1 MSRAAALLLAA
12 AMALAWF
19 GTLGWRPLV
28 RADEARYAE
37 IAREMVASGDWVT
50 PRLNGFKYFEKPPL
64 QYWATA
70 GAFEVFGLHD
80 WASRLWPALTGFAGL
95 ILVLALGRRLLGAGA
110 GAYAAAVL
118 AGSPLYAFLGQ
129 FDTLDMGVSF
139 FLSLAV
145 FAYAL
150 AQREQTRPAEQRGWM
165 LAFWASCALATLS
178 KGLIGIVLPAGAIA
192 LDVLLRRDWRRLAR
206 LSWGAGLPLFLL
218 VAAPWFVLVSVR
230 NPEFFHFF
238 FIQEHFE
245 RFLTRFADR
254 YEPPWYF
261 IPVLV
266 LGMAPWLLPLG
277 PALVRAFTD
286 GTGRRFS
293 PRRFLALW
301 ALVVFAFFSVSDSK
315 LASYILPVFPALALL
330 AGDYLAAGRPRR
342 LLIAQAALLAAG
354 GATVVALAPR
364 LMRDAGGPLA
374 ELLPAYVPWVMA
386 AGGAVALGAL
396 LALGLAWRART
407 GAAVG
412 AIALAAFAGT
422 LVALLGHRVLS
433 PYYSTAQVVAQ
444 ARAQLDSR
452 APFYAVDAY
461 DHTLPWYLRR
471 TVTMVGYKDE
481 LAEEIGWEPQKF
493 LPDLASFARA
503 WRADRHAGALFA
515 TRDLAAFRRQYDL
528 PMQIVARDARY
539 TIVRKP

>member
-1 MSRAAALLLAA
+1 VSRAAALLLAA

-64 QYWATA
+64 QY
-70 GAFEVFGLHD
+70 

-206 LSWGAGLPLFLL
+206 LSWGACRSSCS
-218 VAAPWFVLVSVR
+218 W
-230 NPEFFHFF
+230 
-238 FIQEHFE
+238 
-245 RFLTRFADR
+245 
-254 YEPPWYF
+254 PPPGSCWCQCA
-261 IPVLV
+261 I
-266 LGMAPWLLPLG
+266 
-277 PALVRAFTD
+277 RSSSTSSSSRS
-286 GTGRRFS
+286 TS
-293 PRRFLALW
+293 
-301 ALVVFAFFSVSDSK
+301 S
-315 LASYILPVFPALALL
+315 AS
-330 AGDYLAAGRPRR
+330 
-342 LLIAQAALLAAG
+342 
-354 GATVVALAPR
+354 
-364 LMRDAGGPLA
+364 
-374 ELLPAYVPWVMA
+374 
-386 AGGAVALGAL
+386 
-396 LALGLAWRART
+396 
-407 GAAVG
+407 
-412 AIALAAFAGT
+412 
-422 LVALLGHRVLS
+422 
-433 PYYSTAQVVAQ
+433 
-444 ARAQLDSR
+444 
-452 APFYAVDAY
+452 
-461 DHTLPWYLRR
+461 
-471 TVTMVGYKDE
+471 
-481 LAEEIGWEPQKF
+481 
-493 LPDLASFARA
+493 
-503 WRADRHAGALFA
+503 
-515 TRDLAAFRRQYDL
+515 
-528 PMQIVARDARY
+528 
-539 TIVRKP
+539 